1 MRLLVAFALLLA
13 GCKSATERIANSAAE
28 IRTLA
33 ESSKQRFA
41 VLEVPEGES
50 EQQRIIALSETV
62 QRAVPGV
69 QDNPSEL
76 LGTLEIV
83 AIAAMAVAGV
93 VLVWQ
98 LGLGQLTRSVF
109 SWVPARK
116 RAAAKL
122 LDEAIDPTH
131 ETNMREAVAALRAMD
146 PDLDLAFRK
155 QHAHSR

>member
-1 MRLLVAFALLLA
+1 MRTLAILCLLLC
-13 GCKSATERIANSAAE
+13 GCRTATQQIAHSTAE
-28 IRTLA
+28 IRTIA
-33 ESSKQRFA
+33 ESSKQRFIA
-41 VLEVPEGES
+41 LDEPGGEA
-50 EQQRIIALSETV
+50 EQERIIGLTETI
-62 QRAVPGV
+62 AKAIPGV
-69 QDNPSEL
+69 QNQPNAV
-76 LGTLEIV
+76 LGLIEIV
-83 AIAAMAVAGV
+83 AIAAVALAGV

-98 LGLGQLTRSVF
+98 LGLGQLTRSLF

-122 LDEAIDPTH
+122 LDEAVDPAH

>member
-1 MRLLVAFALLLA
+1 MRLWAVLILLLA
-13 GCKSATERIANSAAE
+13 GCRSATETIASSAAE

-41 VLEVPEGES
+41 VLDVPEGES
-50 EQQRIIALSETV
+50 EQQRIISLSETV
-62 QRAVPGV
+62 QKAVPRV
-69 QDNPSEL
+69 QDQPNDL

-83 AIAAMAVAGV
+83 AIAALGVAAVI
-93 VLVWQ
+93 LVWQ
-98 LGLGQLTRSVF
+98 LGLGHLTKAAF

-122 LDEAIDPTH
+122 LDEAVDPNH
-131 ETNMREAVAALRAMD
+131 QTNLREAVAALRAMD
-146 PDLDLAFRK
+146 PELDLAFRK